1 MDNTLFDSSKNSTIV
16 RLMNPASAVLV
27 KRPATTRAVRRISFA
42 QVAAWLGRRAG
53 LRTSSLLAPDLAGLW
68 AERLF
73 LTPPAP
79 RFEDQELF
87 AFLDAHQDFVLH
99 RGRRLVTWRWGE
111 SDAPAVLLAHGWGGR
126 AAQLRP
132 LVSPLLA
139 AGYRVVTFDQ
149 PAHGLSEGR
158 ITALP
163 DLADAIKA
171 VAHQHGGVV
180 AAVGH
185 SMGGS
190 ALAFALSRDFHVGR
204 AVLINA
210 PSDIT
215 GFSRRFARWFSL
227 PERVRVRMQFAIEER
242 YGVNWAELEIP
253 RLTQRLDVPALVI
266 HDREDREVPM
276 QQGEALAASWRGARL
291 LRTTGLGHKRILE
304 DERVGQAVADF
315 IRGGSGFAPL
325 ARALATE
332 PAPIY

>member
-1 MDNTLFDSSKNSTIV
+1 MDNTLFDSSQNSTIV
-16 RLMNPASAVLV
+16 RLMNPLRA
-27 KRPATTRAVRRISFA
+27 ATVPRRVATRRFRFG
-42 QVAAWLGRRAG
+42 QLAAWLGRRAG

-73 LTPPAP
+73 LTPPVP

-87 AFLDAHQDFVLH
+87 AFIDAHQDFVLH

-111 SDAPAVLLAHGWGGR
+111 RDAPAVLLAHGWGGR

-171 VAHQHGGVV
+171 VAHHHGGVV

-185 SMGGS
+185 SLGGA
-190 ALAFALSRDFHVGR
+190 ALAFALSRDLHVGR
-204 AVLINA
+204 AVLINS

-227 PERVRVRMQFAIEER
+227 PEGVRQRMQLAIEER
-242 YGVNWAELEIP
+242 YGVNWSELEIP
-253 RLTQRLDVPALVI
+253 HLTRRLDTPVLVI
-266 HDREDREVPM
+266 HDCGDREVPLK
-276 QQGEALAASWRGARL
+276 QGEALAASWRGARL
-291 LRTTGLGHKRILE
+291 LHTTGLGHTRILE
-304 DERVGQAVADF
+304 DEHVGRAVADF
-315 IRGGSGFAPL
+315 VRGGNGFAPL
-325 ARALATE
+325 AQVVAPQ
-332 PAPIY
+332 PAPLY

>member
-1 MDNTLFDSSKNSTIV
+1 MDNTLFDSSQNSTIV
-16 RLMNPASAVLV
+16 RLMNATAAVPM
-27 KRPATTRAVRRISFA
+27 KRPAVRASRRLAFA

-87 AFLDAHQDFVLH
+87 ALIDARQDFVMH
-99 RGRRLVTWRWGE
+99 RGRRLAAWRWGE
-111 SDAPAVLLAHGWGGR
+111 TDAPAVLLAHGWGGR
-126 AAQLRP
+126 AAQWRP
-132 LVSPLLA
+132 LVFPLLA
-139 AGYRVVTFDQ
+139 AGYRVIAFDQ

-171 VAHQHGGVV
+171 VARHHGGVV

-185 SMGGS
+185 SMGGA
-190 ALAFALSRDFHVGR
+190 ALAFALSREFHVGR
-204 AVLINA
+204 VVLINA

-227 PERVRVRMQFAIEER
+227 PERVRLRMQFAIEER
-242 YGVNWAELEIP
+242 YGVSWAELEIP

-266 HDREDREVPM
+266 HDRGDREVPL
-276 QQGEALAASWRGARL
+276 QQGEALAAFWRGARL
-291 LRTTGLGHKRILE
+291 LRTSGLGHTRILE

-315 IRGGSGFAPL
+315 IRGGNGYAPL
-325 ARALATE
+325 AQGITSE